1 MSEAAPHP
9 DPCNHARIVGV
20 QLGAWSALSV
30 AVGAAGL
37 AGQAAGAW
45 PAAWAPVVL
54 GFSIQCLVWGAI
66 DGAIAALGARDR
78 RRRLAASEPS
88 DTRAGA
94 AFGARLL
101 RLLRLNAGLDVLY
114 VLAGIAVLTLWR
126 TPEGLGHGLGVIV
139 QGGFLLVFDAW
150 HGWAWVPRRVR
161 AAHS

>member
-1 MSEAAPHP
+1 MSGAAPHP
-9 DPCNHARIVGV
+9 DPWTHARIVGV
-20 QLGAWSALSV
+20 QLGIWSALSV

-37 AGQAAGAW
+37 AAHAVGAW
-45 PAAWAPVVL
+45 PSAWAPVAL

-66 DGAIAALGARDR
+66 DGAIAWFGARDR
-78 RRRLAASEPS
+78 RRKLAAARPAA
-88 DTRAGA
+88 DRAGA

-114 VLAGIAVLTLWR
+114 VVAGIAVLALWR

-161 AAHS
+161 AASS

>member
-1 MSEAAPHP
+1 MSGAAPHP
-9 DPCNHARIVGV
+9 DPWTHARIVAA

-37 AGQAAGAW
+37 AAHAAGAW
-45 PAAWAPVVL
+45 PPAWAPVVV
-54 GFSIQCLVWGAI
+54 GFSIQCLLWGVI
-66 DGAIAALGARDR
+66 DGAIAWFGARDR
-78 RRRLAASEPS
+78 RRRMAAAGAS
-88 DTRAGA
+88 DARAGA

-114 VLAGIAVLTLWR
+114 VVAGIAVVALWR

-139 QGGFLLVFDAW
+139 QGGFLLAFDAW

-161 AAHS
+161 APAP